1 MTLSLVEDVTIETE
15 LDSKVVNTVTESFA
29 KHLHKRS
36 YEHDAS
42 KSSFDYLTGGLHADV
57 SDKILYHT
65 MGMLIVYL
73 ERSGA
78 DEVAIAS
85 ILHSLE
91 LLAPKKEWQPYI
103 DEMQSWT
110 KGY

>member
-1 MTLSLVEDVTIETE
+1 MTLSIVEAVAAETE
-15 LDSKVVNTVTESFA
+15 LDSEVVNTVIESFA
-29 KHLHKRS
+29 KQLHQRS

-42 KSSFDYLTGGLHADV
+42 RSYFDYLTDGLPTEV
-57 SDKILYHT
+57 STKTLYHI

-78 DEVAIAS
+78 DEMANAA

>member
-1 MTLSLVEDVTIETE
+1 MTLSIVEDVAIETE
-15 LDSKVVNTVTESFA
+15 LDSKVVNTVIESFA
-29 KHLHKRS
+29 KQLHKRS

-42 KSSFDYLTGGLHADV
+42 RSYFDYITGGLGADV
-57 SDKILYHT
+57 SNKAMYHL

-78 DEVAIAS
+78 DEVAKAS

-91 LLAPKKEWQPYI
+91 LLAPRKEWQPYI